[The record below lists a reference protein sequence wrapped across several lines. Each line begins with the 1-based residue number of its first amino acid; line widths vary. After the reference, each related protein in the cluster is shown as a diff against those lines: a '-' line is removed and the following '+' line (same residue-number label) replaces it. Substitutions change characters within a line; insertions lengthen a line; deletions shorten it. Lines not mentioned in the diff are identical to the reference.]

1 MTNIK
6 EQLLQPETGWKRYDD
21 TDSNIVYNGTGW
33 RQSPGVA
40 HYNNSCILT
49 QTPGE
54 NYVLYVY
61 TSRIRIISD
70 YHYNMGI
77 FTIDIDGNYTC
88 NVDCYQTGAEHQ
100 ALMFEKTDL
109 EKNVHKITVTLQ
121 EKVHPGGNMLVL
133 DAIDIDE
140 DGCTLNKD
148 LYEYMKSLAKPQSG
162 DITFNKVFKKNLP
175 SSVKEK
181 IGLYFTEDKGLYIN
195 KNDGTLVNMNHNHDN
210 EDVLELLSGDENNN
224 LLFNGNEIALESS
237 DYLTDTDKS
246 NIISSVFD
254 EEIKE

>member
-1 MTNIK
+1 MANIK

-33 RQSPGVA
+33 TRSKDSVY
-40 HYNNSCILT
+40 YNNDCILT

-88 NVDCYQTGAEHQ
+88 NVDCYQTGEKYQH
-100 ALMFEKTDL
+100 LMFEKTDL

-175 SSVKEK
+175 SSVQEK
-181 IGLYFTEDKGLYIN
+181 IGSYFTEDKGLYIN

>member
-1 MTNIK
+1 MANIK
-6 EQLLQPETGWKRYDD
+6 EQLLVPESGWKRYND

-33 RQSPGVA
+33 TCPKGST
-40 HYNNSCILT
+40 HYNNDCALT

-61 TSRIRIISD
+61 TSRIRIISEH
-70 YHYNMGI
+70 HYNMGI
-77 FTIDIDGNYTC
+77 FTINIDGNYSC
-88 NVDCYQTGAEHQ
+88 DVDCYQTGEKYQ
-100 ALMFEKTDL
+100 VLMFEKTDL
-109 EKNVHKITVTLQ
+109 EKNIHKITVTLK
-121 EKVHPGGNMLVL
+121 EKVHPGLNDLIL

-140 DGCTLNKD
+140 DGFLLSDKAYNYIKTLS
-148 LYEYMKSLAKPQSG
+148 KS
-162 DITFNKVFKKNLP
+162 DEIVFNKVLKRNLP
-175 SSVKEK
+175 TTVKEK
-181 IGLYFTEDKGLYIN
+181 IGIYFTDDKGMYIN
-195 KNDGTLVNMNHNHDN
+195 KNDGTLININHNHIN

-254 EEIKE
+254 EEIKG